1 MAGDDV
7 VTDLPTGLAAPGRT
21 AVLCMEMQRGIV
33 GDQAAF
39 TGPGDAVRDSGM
51 LDRLADL
58 LAAAHAAGVPVV
70 QCTVAFRADRAGSF
84 ANMPMV
90 NQLLDNPDHLLVGT
104 ASVEVV
110 PELAGPDDLE
120 SCRHNGIAPFGGTG
134 LDTLLRSLG
143 VTTVVATGVSLNRG
157 IVGMA
162 IEAVNLGYHVVVAR
176 DCVAGYPAEYGEA
189 VLEHSLAAI
198 STIVDSAALHAAWTA

>member
-7 VTDLPTGLAAPGRT
+7 VTDLPTGLAGPDRT

-162 IEAVNLGYHVVVAR
+162 IEAVNLGYQVVVAR

-198 STIVDSAALHAAWTA
+198 STIVDSAALHAAWTS